1 MKNRFIWSNFR
12 LLGGLG
18 TDNIEFNGEFPL
30 RRSGSDSS
38 LKSSVS
44 TISSFSYAS
53 AERTIQAR
61 SYHGSSR
68 KSYASDIESILDD
81 LEKCQEE
88 SSVDPDITDDFPN
101 ASDDIPINY
110 ESRALSLDKKPN
122 TRMNTA
128 GNMNS
133 PKRSQVNISQNI
145 NSPALSEIDGLK
157 FDNSSPFLNN
167 NTIAPPEVSGSPLS
181 PSSSSGKPSVSSPIS
196 MNGHANEHWEN
207 PNMMANSPVVD
218 RTSFPFPAHF
228 RDTSDSVDS
237 ESSTSVSSP
246 VHKTP
251 GSINLMQ
258 KRVNGVRH
266 NRGDGHGVSN
276 GNGVDRSP
284 QMRRGNLRRG
294 FNAVEHEVDLSYDVD
309 KTRDITHDQ
318 DALAHQKNGT
328 TRYRSVSFD
337 SVVDSDDTGDSKDC
351 RPNDVETFHA
361 LIQNTRGTR
370 RTVYTRGDKSNM
382 NKRFSKSEEILQSA
396 GQGQEQREI
405 FSMELDTD
413 TNGAMSDRPR
423 DSDVTSGISSSSSV
437 QDTRLQNGTKAYA
450 QAKPTRRKLKS
461 EYLASLKNLQAS
473 SC

>member
-1 MKNRFIWSNFR
+1 M
-12 LLGGLG
+12 G

-30 RRSGSDSS
+30 RRAGSDSS

-61 SYHGSSR
+61 SYNGGSR

-88 SSVDPDITDDFPN
+88 SSVDPDITDDLPD
-101 ASDDIPINY
+101 APDDIPINY

-122 TRMNTA
+122 TRMNTTVS
-128 GNMNS
+128 MNS
-133 PKRSQVNISQNI
+133 PKLTQINISHNI
-145 NSPALSEIDGLK
+145 NSPALSEIDGLR
-157 FDNSSPFLNN
+157 FDSSSHFLNN

-181 PSSSSGKPSVSSPIS
+181 PASSSGKPSVSSPIS
-196 MNGHANEHWEN
+196 VNGHANGLWEN
-207 PNMMANSPVVD
+207 PTIMAKSPVVD
-218 RTSFPFPAHF
+218 RTSFPFPSHF
-228 RDTSDSVDS
+228 RDTSDSIDS
-237 ESSTSVSSP
+237 ESSSSVSSP
-246 VHKTP
+246 GHKTP

-258 KRVNGVRH
+258 KRMNGV
-266 NRGDGHGVSN
+266 NRNHGDRHGVSN

-294 FNAVEHEVDLSYDVD
+294 LNAVEHEVDLSRDVN
-309 KTRDITHDQ
+309 KTRDLTHNQ
-318 DALAHQKNGT
+318 DVLRHQKNGT

-337 SVVDSDDTGDSKDC
+337 SVVDSDDTADSKDR

-370 RTVYTRGDKSNM
+370 RTVYTRGDKTKI
-382 NKRFSKSEEILQSA
+382 NKRFSKSEEILQSV
-396 GQGQEQREI
+396 GQNQEEREI
-405 FSMELDTD
+405 FSMELDID
-413 TNGAMSDRPR
+413 TNSVMSDRPR
-423 DSDVTSGISSSSSV
+423 DSDVTSGISSSSSC
-437 QDTRLQNGTKAYA
+437 QETRLQNG
-450 QAKPTRRKLKS
+450 AKTNPQHKHTRRKLKS
-461 EYLASLKNLQAS
+461 EYLANLKNLQAS